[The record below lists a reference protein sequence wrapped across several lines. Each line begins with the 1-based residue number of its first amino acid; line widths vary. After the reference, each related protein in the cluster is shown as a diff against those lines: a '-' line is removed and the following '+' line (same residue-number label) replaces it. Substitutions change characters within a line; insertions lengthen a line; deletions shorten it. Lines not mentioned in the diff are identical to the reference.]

1 MRTVTGF
8 PPGAAPAAP
17 RPAERLE
24 VRSADGTPLYV
35 EVYGPPEATSVVLV
49 HGWTGSIELWNR
61 QLRDLSDQF
70 RLIAYDQRGH
80 GRSGTPRAAGYSA
93 DALADDLA
101 AVLDATLRPAERGL
115 LAGHSM
121 GAATIV
127 AVAGR
132 HPELVRDRVAGVLL
146 ASTGVDELVVRGRLV
161 PLPLPLA
168 RAARPLTT
176 LLLTRRTSRRR
187 DSWLTR
193 RAVRYATLSRSA
205 SVDDVVLCTGMTV
218 ACAPGT
224 RQGFA
229 RTLARLDLSAALPNL
244 DVPAVVLVGI
254 ADRLTPVWHAR
265 RLAAALPRCLR
276 LVEVPGVGHMT
287 PLQAPAVIA
296 DAVRDLA
303 RTA

>member
-1 MRTVTGF
+1 MRTVAGS
-8 PPGAAPAAP
+8 PRGAVTVAP
-17 RPAERLE
+17 RPRERLE
-24 VRSADGTPLYV
+24 VRSGDGTPLYV
-35 EVYGPPEATSVVLV
+35 EVHGRPEAPAVVLV
-49 HGWTGSIELWNR
+49 HGWAGSIELWKR
-61 QLRDLSDQF
+61 QLRDLSMEF

-80 GRSGTPRAAGYSA
+80 GRSGSPRAAGYTT

-101 AVLDATLRPAERGL
+101 AVLDATLRPSEPVM

-127 AVAGR
+127 ALAGR
-132 HPELVRDRVAGVLL
+132 HPGLVRDRVSGVLL
-146 ASTGVDELVVRGRLV
+146 ASTGVDELVVRGRLL

-168 RAARPLTT
+168 RAAQPLTT
-176 LLLTRRTSRRR
+176 LLLTSRTRRR

-205 SVDDVVLCTGMTV
+205 SMDDVALCTGMTV

-229 RTLARLDLSAALPNL
+229 RTLAGLDLSAALPHL
-244 DVPAVVLVGI
+244 DAPAIVLVGTL
-254 ADRLTPVWHAR
+254 DRLKPVWHAR

-287 PLQAPAVIA
+287 PLQAPAVVA
-296 DAVRDLA
+296 DAVRGLA
-303 RTA
+303 GAT

>member
-1 MRTVTGF
+1 MRTVTGA
-8 PPGAAPAAP
+8 PSGAAAVASRP
-17 RPAERLE
+17 RERLE
-24 VRSADGTPLYV
+24 VRSGDGTPLYV
-35 EVYGPPEATSVVLV
+35 EVYGPSEGTTVVLV

-61 QLRDLSDQF
+61 QLRDLSEQF
-70 RLIAYDQRGH
+70 RLVAYDQRGH
-80 GRSGTPRAAGYSA
+80 GRSGIPRAAGYTT

-101 AVLDATLRPAERGL
+101 AVLQATLRPAERAV

-127 AVAGR
+127 ALAGL
-132 HPELVRDRVAGVLL
+132 HPELVADRVAGVLL

-176 LLLTRRTSRRR
+176 LLLTSRTSRRR

-205 SVDDVVLCTGMTV
+205 SIDDVALCTGMTV
-218 ACAPGT
+218 ACAPRT

-244 DVPAVVLVGI
+244 AVPAIVLVGT

-265 RLAAALPRCLR
+265 RMAAALPRCLR

-287 PLQAPAVIA
+287 PLQSPAVLA
-296 DAVRDLA
+296 GAVRDLA
-303 RTA
+303 AAT